1 MLLKTELQKL
11 MGGTTSII
19 EGYRLGP
26 MAAAPAPAAAAAPAA
41 APAPAPAPAAA
52 AANSIGLST
61 PGTERQQSNTEA
73 IMKNTE
79 DLNTINI
86 LVFVIHVLFAIIIAY
101 IWGILGSNILF
112 LITRSNTEKEYI
124 LPTDRY
130 NMPYCYKKDT
140 PSFFSYGFPYNLL
153 PRQCSDQNLP
163 NVIDMEMQNVYLLNA
178 IEKGGTGNG
187 VSQAL
192 YNYIF
197 DSVYGGLGQA
207 GRSVISAFLN
217 IFDTTD
223 TSKGKDDNTW
233 ENMKA
238 SGGRKFLIFL
248 IFPFLLFYIIIGL
261 GFVAGIGGLI
271 FGIISKHPFW
281 GIIFTL
287 IFGFFIAL
295 GNGFWMAIQSVY
307 IFCFYPC
314 LNIRNKNEYNTIF
327 NDIKPYMLFIFY
339 VLITLYAFQDL
350 GNSGGAGILF
360 LIIVAYFSGNAT

>member
-11 MGGTTSII
+11 MGGTTNIK
-19 EGYRLGP
+19 EGLVNSSS
-26 MAAAPAPAAAAAPAA
+26 AAPKARPSMSNATPATEPSR
-41 APAPAPAPAAA
+41 
-52 AANSIGLST
+52 ANIIGTSNTVIST
-61 PGTERQQSNTEA
+61 PGTNKQQSNTEA
-73 IMKNTE
+73 IMKNKE
-79 DLNTINI
+79 DINTTNI

-101 IWGILGSNILF
+101 IWGILGSNALF
-112 LITRSNTEKEYI
+112 LITRSNNEKEYI

-130 NMPYCYKKDT
+130 SMPYCYKKDK
-140 PSFFSYGFPYNLL
+140 PCYFNYGFPYNLL

-192 YNYIF
+192 FNYIF

-207 GRSVISAFLN
+207 GRSFISGFLN

-223 TSKGKDDNTW
+223 TSKGTDENTW
-233 ENMKA
+233 DNMRT

-248 IFPFLLFYIIIGL
+248 IFPFILFYIIIGL
-261 GFVAGIGGLI
+261 GFVAGIGGLV

-287 IFGFFIAL
+287 FFGFFIAL
-295 GNGFWMAIQSVY
+295 GNGFWMILQSIY

-327 NDIKPYMLFIFY
+327 NDVKSYMLFVFY

-360 LIIVAYFSGNAT
+360 LIIISYFSGNAT